1 MKQIRNLP
9 HHVILLVIIA
19 PFIFWFVPLVTGQAL
34 YWGTPALQ
42 FIPWRVL
49 GLEQINQGVV
59 PLWNPANGLGAP
71 LLANY
76 QTAYFYPPGWI
87 LYVLGWLFGN
97 GGIAWGFT
105 FLLALHASWAGLG
118 MACLASKY
126 TKSSAGI
133 TISAFAYSLGSFF
146 IARAGFFPMV
156 WTGSW
161 FPWMVLT
168 IPEDLAELRFIWK
181 PARFPYTSVLV
192 TSMMLL
198 AGHAQLSWYMFV
210 FTGLWLIVAALSKGS
225 WRSFWN
231 RAGGFLGMMAFAG
244 ILSAIQLIP
253 TAELLVNSQRSS
265 SVPFDAGLTYSF
277 WPWRFI
283 TLLAPG
289 FFGSPA
295 NGNFIGFG
303 TFWEDA
309 AYIGV
314 VPLLLALSTAR
325 LVFRRSRPGDSDTVR
340 KTIIFLWCMI
350 IIGFIFA
357 LGKNTPVFVFLYK
370 YIPTFD
376 MFNAPARYLVW
387 VHFSL
392 SLLAAIASSQWM
404 TPTGKGLYWLR
415 LGTAG
420 SVSIVITSIVL
431 MAYSTGISQQF
442 FLATIIFGALSFI
455 MGGMTLI
462 KAYVERKNYQP
473 AWIGVILSI
482 TLVDLI
488 VAGLGLN
495 PTLPASRFDL
505 DATSMSYPDMD
516 GRIYLDAKD
525 EYTLKFSKYYRFS
538 DYRPLN
544 MPEDVLLGILPNTN
558 LLSATERVNNFDPL
572 QVASFSD
579 LMERMPGMD
588 DHVKLNWLKL
598 MDVHWLVGLDLTQKS
613 GVRVSEVDNHSRVWW
628 FSCNENANSNEEAA
642 VLSDKVMAN
651 WDGREPLE
659 MVITEGAPEKRCEEK
674 DSTTLF
680 AYQIVL
686 ETPVSIQMQISAGRD
701 GWVILSDTW
710 YPGWKAKLDGQRVEL
725 FRGFSNFRTI
735 WVPAGTHTIEMKY
748 QPPSYAIGA
757 GISISGWLILAILAI
772 IQFNKKT
779 NVEKM

>member
-42 FIPWRVL
+42 FIPWRIL
-49 GLEQINQGVV
+49 GLEQISQGVV

-76 QTAYFYPPGWI
+76 QTAFFYPPGWI
-87 LYVLGWLFGN
+87 LYILGWLFGN

-126 TKSSAGI
+126 TKSSVGI

-161 FPWMVLT
+161 FPWMLLS
-168 IPEDLAELRFIWK
+168 ISEDLSELRFIWK
-181 PARFPYTSVLV
+181 PDRFPYSSILV
-192 TSMMLL
+192 TSMALL
-198 AGHAQLSWYMFV
+198 AGHAQLSWYMLI
-210 FTGLWLIVAALSKGS
+210 FTGVWVIVTALSEGN
-225 WRSFWN
+225 WRAFWKQ
-231 RAGGFLGMMAFAG
+231 AGGFLGVMAIAG
-244 ILSAIQLIP
+244 ILTSIQLIP
-253 TAELLVNSQRSS
+253 TAELLINSQRSS
-265 SVPFDAGLTYSF
+265 SVPFDAGLTYSY
-277 WPWRFI
+277 WPWRLI
-283 TLLAPG
+283 TLFAPD
-289 FFGSPA
+289 FFGNPA
-295 NGNFIGFG
+295 LGNFIGFG

-309 AYIGV
+309 AYIGM
-314 VPLLLALSTAR
+314 VPLFLVLSTVG
-325 LVFRRSRPGDSDTVR
+325 LVFRRSKPGDSAAVR
-340 KTIIFLWCMI
+340 KTIILLWIMI
-350 IIGFIFA
+350 IIGFVFA

-376 MFNAPARYLVW
+376 MFNAPVRFLIW

-392 SLLAAIASSQWM
+392 CLLAAIASSRWT
-404 TPTGKGLYWLR
+404 TPAGRGLYWLR

-431 MAYSTGISQQF
+431 LTYSPGNSQHF
-442 FLATIIFGALSFI
+442 FRAAIIFGSLSFI

-462 KAYVERKNYQP
+462 KAYAERKNYQP
-473 AWIGVILSI
+473 AWIGAILI
-482 TLVDLI
+482 VTLVDLI
-488 VAGLGLN
+488 AAGFGLN
-495 PTLPASRFDL
+495 PTLPASKYDL
-505 DATSMSYPDMD
+505 DATSVSVPGMD
-516 GRIYLDAKD
+516 GRTYMDAKD
-525 EYTLKFSKYYRFS
+525 EYTLKFSKFYRFS

-544 MPEDVLLGILPNTN
+544 EPDDVLLGILPNTN
-558 LLSATERVNNFDPL
+558 LLGATERVNNFDPL

-588 DHVKLNWLKL
+588 DQVRLNWLRL

-613 GVRVSEVDNHSRVWW
+613 GVSVSEVDNHSRVWW
-628 FSCNENANSNEEAA
+628 FSCNENANSYEAAA
-642 VLSDKVMAN
+642 VLSDRVMAN

-659 MVITEGAPEKRCEEK
+659 MVITEGAPVHGCAEK
-674 DSTTLF
+674 DSTNSF
-680 AYQIVL
+680 AYQIVS
-686 ETPVSIQMQISAGRD
+686 ETPINIKMQISAGGD
-701 GWVILSDTW
+701 GWVLLSDTW
-710 YPGWKAKLDGQRVEL
+710 YPGWKAMLDGKRVEI
-725 FRGFSNFRTI
+725 FRGFSNFRTV
-735 WVPAGTHTIEMKY
+735 WVPAGTHTVEMKY

-757 GISISGWLILAILAI
+757 GLSISGWLFLAILAI
-772 IQFNKKT
+772 VQFIKKT
-779 NVEKM
+779 NAEK